1 MKQVLS
7 PILGLAIMT
16 FLNAVP
22 AEAESTQ
29 ALELQSGTT
38 VRVILQKPLDSK
50 KNKSGDQVIVKTV
63 ESVKSDGRD
72 VLPKGSKI
80 VGHVTAARANAKE
93 NPESALGIIFD
104 HAVLKDGGD
113 IPLHISIQA
122 VAPAPAHAA
131 PTMSMTPAT
140 AAGSGGGMGPVTG
153 PLTEGPNNPN
163 GGTPEGVASPESP
176 MQSPADNMTAQGELT
191 PSCRGVLRMEGVAL
205 APADPNLGSIIV
217 SRNRNIQL
225 DIGTQMMLR
234 VPEKSPQQ

>member
-1 MKQVLS
+1 MSRVFFS
-7 PILGLAIMT
+7 ILATAALTSSNATCVVAQTTGT
-16 FLNAVP
+16 F
-22 AEAESTQ
+22 
-29 ALELQSGTT
+29 ALQPGTT

-63 ESVKSDGRD
+63 ESVKADGRD
-72 VLPKGSKI
+72 VLPKGSKVI
-80 VGHVTAARANAKE
+80 GHITAAKAHTKE
-93 NPESALGIIFD
+93 NAESSLGILFD
-104 HAVLKDGGD
+104 HAVLKDRPE
-113 IPLHISIQA
+113 IPLHFFIQA
-122 VAPAPAHAA
+122 VAPAQANAA

-140 AAGSGGGMGPVTG
+140 AAGSSGGMGPVTG

-163 GGTPEGVASPESP
+163 GGAPGRVASPESP

-205 APADPNLGSIIV
+205 ASEDPDLGSVIV

-234 VPEKSPQQ
+234 VPEK